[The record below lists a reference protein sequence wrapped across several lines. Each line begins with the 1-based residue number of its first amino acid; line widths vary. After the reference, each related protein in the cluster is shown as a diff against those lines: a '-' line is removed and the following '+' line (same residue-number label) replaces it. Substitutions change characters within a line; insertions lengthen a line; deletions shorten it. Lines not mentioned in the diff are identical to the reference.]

1 MIFENKFII
10 IMGVYQLRR
19 LSSMC
24 DEVSFDGTSLLSLW
38 GLQEN
43 DEKLHQIVCSSGVW
57 LGESI
62 PVCCNE
68 DHRAAPPIQ
77 KDETESDHEIFTS
90 KPGTHHTTSSH
101 NINEMV
107 YCQYCGMQNSVVNN
121 WCESC
126 GKCLNVNFET
136 SSEVRVK
143 KNHPIKSKCLL
154 DLSSSSM
161 NDIGKIPPENQ
172 RSKQI
177 HSKVSQYDCVTS
189 QVTQETLKDRSMKL
203 KTTRRIPLMK
213 GSKEIKT
220 NCNHTSVSIKSHV
233 SDSTKKCDDT
243 STSISTKSHVSDS
256 TKNCDDTSTSVSTK
270 SHVSDSTKNCDD
282 TSTSISTKSHVSDSN
297 LLDTYT
303 YSELNST
310 TVCRCS
316 NKCVNDGTSACTCIH
331 KRRWSSSGFYM
342 WKKPSTLRNTS
353 SLSESSETS
362 HEVHAHYK
370 SQLKS
375 LKNLS
380 LSLSLLDLPDEMLL
394 IIMSYLT
401 YPELNL
407 FKRVCRRLY
416 CLSYDPSLP
425 GM

>member
-1 MIFENKFII
+1 
-10 IMGVYQLRR
+10 MGVYQRTQ
-19 LSSMC
+19 SMC
-24 DEVSFDGTSLLSLW
+24 DKVSFDGTSLLSLW

-68 DHRAAPPIQ
+68 NHRAAPPIQ
-77 KDETESDHEIFTS
+77 KDEISTS
-90 KPGTHHTTSSH
+90 KLCIHHTTSSL

-143 KNHPIKSKCLL
+143 KHHPIKSNCLL

-161 NDIGKIPPENQ
+161 NDIGKIPLENQ

-177 HSKVSQYDCVTS
+177 HSKVSQYDCLTS
-189 QVTQETLKDRSMKL
+189 QVTQETLKNRSIKL

-213 GSKEIKT
+213 ESKEIKM
-220 NCNHTSVSIKSHV
+220 NCNHASVS
-233 SDSTKKCDDT
+233 STKNCDDT
-243 STSISTKSHVSDS
+243 NTSISTKSHVL
-256 TKNCDDTSTSVSTK
+256 
-270 SHVSDSTKNCDD
+270 
-282 TSTSISTKSHVSDSN
+282 DSN
-297 LLDTYT
+297 LSDTYT

-316 NKCVNDGTSACTCIH
+316 NKCVNDGTSTCTCIH

-362 HEVHAHYK
+362 HAVHAHSNYK

-380 LSLSLLDLPDEMLL
+380 LSISLLDLPDEMLL

-401 YPELNL
+401 SPELNL

-425 GM
+425 GI

>member
-1 MIFENKFII
+1 MIFENNF
-10 IMGVYQLRR
+10 IMGVYQTTN

-24 DEVSFDGTSLLSLW
+24 DKVSFDGTSLLSLW

-77 KDETESDHEIFTS
+77 KDETNKTESDHEIFTS

-213 GSKEIKT
+213 ESKEIKT
-220 NCNHTSVSIKSHV
+220 NCNHTSI
-233 SDSTKKCDDT
+233 
-243 STSISTKSHVSDS
+243 
-256 TKNCDDTSTSVSTK
+256 STK

-297 LLDTYT
+297 LTYT

-316 NKCVNDGTSACTCIH
+316 NKCVNDGTSTCTCIH
-331 KRRWSSSGFYM
+331 KRRWPSSGFYM

-380 LSLSLLDLPDEMLL
+380 LSLSLLDLPDEILL

-401 YPELNL
+401 SPELNL

>member
-1 MIFENKFII
+1 
-10 IMGVYQLRR
+10 
-19 LSSMC
+19 MC
-24 DEVSFDGTSLLSLW
+24 DKVSFDGTSLLSLW

-57 LGESI
+57 LGESV

-68 DHRAAPPIQ
+68 NHRAAPPIQ
-77 KDETESDHEIFTS
+77 KDETESDDEISTF
-90 KPGTHHTTSSH
+90 KPCIHHTTSSLT
-101 NINEMV
+101 INEMV

-203 KTTRRIPLMK
+203 KTTRRIPLTK
-213 GSKEIKT
+213 ESKEIKT
-220 NCNHTSVSIKSHV
+220 NCNHA
-233 SDSTKKCDDT
+233 
-243 STSISTKSHVSDS
+243 
-256 TKNCDDTSTSVSTK
+256 SVSTK
-270 SHVSDSTKNCDD
+270 
-282 TSTSISTKSHVSDSN
+282 
-297 LLDTYT
+297 

-310 TVCRCS
+310 TVCRRCS
-316 NKCVNDGTSACTCIH
+316 NKCVNDGTSTCTCIH
-331 KRRWSSSGFYM
+331 KRRWSSSEFYM
-342 WKKPSTLRNTS
+342 WKKPSTLRNS
-353 SLSESSETS
+353 SPLSESSETS
-362 HEVHAHYK
+362 HEVHAHSNYK

-380 LSLSLLDLPDEMLL
+380 LSFSLLDLPDEMLL

-401 YPELNL
+401 SPDLNL

-425 GM
+425 GI